1 MATIVIQRKQN
12 KNGVSYAVQYR
23 DPVTGQK
30 QHYRSYSK
38 KRDADHARNEL
49 RIKLDNGG
57 MPEPRKKI
65 SPYRF
70 SEVVAKVIEEWN
82 IRLSVGEIREKTHSD
97 YVITANLL
105 NKEFGR
111 ILLCEMTEDK
121 IKDYRLE
128 RARTYSNVASNRTL
142 FILEQILKKGVDLG
156 GLKYNPAESIKYLS
170 EKKHKRN
177 RFLMPNELDELIK
190 AAKEGRAK
198 YYLPALIC
206 LGAEHGASKQE
217 CLSLKWSDIDFNY
230 HQTGM
235 IRFFRTKNQ
244 HERTEFLMPRT
255 KKELMAWR
263 DHLEKKRKKF
273 GLPGLSPDDHVF
285 CRIDGQPIESFK
297 KGFAKACEDAGIRDF
312 RFHDLRHTFC
322 SNLVLSGADLK
333 DAKEMI
339 GHADIGMT
347 DRYSHLTAQHKLLM
361 QRQLT
366 EHYENNVKG
375 S

>member
-1 MATIVIQRKQN
+1 M
-12 KNGVSYAVQYR
+12 
-23 DPVTGQK
+23 
-30 QHYRSYSK
+30 
-38 KRDADHARNEL
+38 
-49 RIKLDNGG
+49 
-57 MPEPRKKI
+57 
-65 SPYRF
+65 
-70 SEVVAKVIEEWN
+70 
-82 IRLSVGEIREKTHSD
+82 
-97 YVITANLL
+97 ITANLL